1 MIPQGV
7 IELDGVCAGYGGP
20 IVLHDITLD
29 VGAGEFLGLVGPNG
43 GGKSTLLKVI
53 LGLLAPIRGQVRVL
67 GADPLRARRQVG
79 YVPQH
84 VEFARDFPISVRGVV
99 LMGRLGQSP
108 RLFGYRHGDRAI
120 AMSSLHEVGLAEL
133 AERPIGQLSGGQ
145 FQRVLIAR
153 ALATEPEILLLDE
166 PTANLDPRAERDLF
180 ELLKDLNRRMTIF
193 VVTHDIA
200 FVSEYVTRVAC
211 LSRELVCHTTEPLTA
226 ETIERLYGRPIR
238 FVQHEGHG

>member
-1 MIPQGV
+1 
-7 IELDGVCAGYGGP
+7 
-20 IVLHDITLD
+20 
-29 VGAGEFLGLVGPNG
+29 
-43 GGKSTLLKVI
+43 

-67 GADPLRARRQVG
+67 GADPLRARRRVG
-79 YVPQH
+79 YVPQY

-108 RLFGYRHGDRAI
+108 PLFGYRHGDRAI
-120 AMSSLHEVGLAEL
+120 AMSTLHEVGLAEL

-180 ELLKDLNRRMTIF
+180 ELLKDLNRRMTIV

-238 FVQHEGHG
+238 FIQHEGHG

>member
-1 MIPQGV
+1 MICRPV
-7 IELDGVCAGYGGP
+7 IELEGICAGYGGP
-20 IVLHDITLD
+20 IVLQDVTLD

-53 LGLLAPIRGQVRVL
+53 LGLLVPDQGRVRVL
-67 GADPLRARRQVG
+67 GAGPLSARRHVG

-84 VEFARDFPISVRGVV
+84 VEFALDFPISARGVV

-108 RLFGYRHGDRAI
+108 PLFGYRRSDHAI
-120 AMSSLHEVGLAEL
+120 AMNSLREVGMVNLS
-133 AERPIGQLSGGQ
+133 ERPIGQLSGGQ

-153 ALATEPEILLLDE
+153 ALAAEPEILLLDE

-180 ELLKDLNRRMTIF
+180 ELLKDLNRRMTIL

-226 ETIERLYGRPIR
+226 ETIEQLYGYPIR
-238 FVQHEGHG
+238 FVQHDGHG

>member
-1 MIPQGV
+1 MISQPV
-7 IELDGVCAGYGGP
+7 IDLEGISAGYGGP
-20 IVLHDITLD
+20 IVLQDVTL
-29 VGAGEFLGLVGPNG
+29 ALNQGEFLGLVGPNG

-53 LGLLAPIRGQVRVL
+53 LGLLVPSQGRVRVL
-67 GADPLRARRQVG
+67 GTEPIRARRRVG
-79 YVPQH
+79 YVPQQ
-84 VEFARDFPISVRGVV
+84 VDFVRDFPISARGVV
-99 LMGRLGQSP
+99 LMGRLGRGTP
-108 RLFGYRHGDRAI
+108 LLGYRRHDRAV
-120 AMSSLHEVGLAEL
+120 AMGSLREVGLTEI
-133 AERPIGQLSGGQ
+133 AERPVGELSGGQ

-180 ELLKDLNRRMTIF
+180 ELLKSLNRRMTIL

>member
-1 MIPQGV
+1 MTCPPV
-7 IELDGVCAGYGGP
+7 IELERISAGYGGP
-20 IVLHDITLD
+20 VVLQDVTLD

-53 LGLLAPIRGQVRVL
+53 LGLLVPDQGRVQVL
-67 GADPLRARRQVG
+67 GADPLSARRHVG

-84 VEFARDFPISVRGVV
+84 VEFALDFPISVRGVV

-108 RLFGYRHGDRAI
+108 PLLGYRRSDHTI
-120 AMSSLHEVGLAEL
+120 AANSLREVGLMNL
-133 AERPIGQLSGGQ
+133 TERPINQLSGGQ

-153 ALATEPEILLLDE
+153 ALATEPDILLLDE

-180 ELLKDLNRRMTIF
+180 ELLKDLNHRMTIV

-226 ETIERLYGRPIR
+226 ETIERLYGYPIR
-238 FVQHEGHG
+238 FVQHDGHG

>member
-1 MIPQGV
+1 MKSPPV
-7 IELDGVCAGYGGP
+7 IELKGITAGYGGP
-20 IVLHDITLD
+20 IVLQDVTLD

-53 LGLLAPIRGQVRVL
+53 LGLLAPIQGRVRVL
-67 GADPLRARRQVG
+67 GVDPLRARRHVG
-79 YVPQH
+79 YVSQY

-108 RLFGYRHGDRAI
+108 PWLGYRRSDRAI
-120 AMSSLHEVGLAEL
+120 AMSSLREVGLAEL
-133 AERPIGQLSGGQ
+133 SERPIEELSGGQ

-153 ALATEPEILLLDE
+153 ALAAEPEILLLDE

-180 ELLKDLNRRMTIF
+180 ELLKNLNRRMTIL

-238 FVQHEGHG
+238 LIQHEGHG

>member
-1 MIPQGV
+1 MSSQRVIDLEGV
-7 IELDGVCAGYGGP
+7 TARYDGP
-20 IVLHDITLD
+20 IVLQDVTLALN
-29 VGAGEFLGLVGPNG
+29 AGEFLGLVGPNG

-53 LGLLAPIRGQVRVL
+53 LGLLVPSHGRVRVL
-67 GADPLRARRQVG
+67 GTEPVRARRRVG

-84 VEFARDFPISVRGVV
+84 VDFVRDFPISARGVV
-99 LMGRLGQSP
+99 LMGRLGRGTP
-108 RLFGYRHGDRAI
+108 LLGYRRHDRAV
-120 AMSSLHEVGLAEL
+120 AMSSLQEVGLTEIAD
-133 AERPIGQLSGGQ
+133 RPVGQLSGGQ

-180 ELLKDLNRRMTIF
+180 ELLKGLNRRMTIL

-211 LSRELVCHTTEPLTA
+211 LSGELVCHTTEPLTA

>member
-1 MIPQGV
+1 MIARPV
-7 IELDGVCAGYGGP
+7 IELTGICAGYGGP
-20 IVLHDITLD
+20 SVLQDVTLG

-43 GGKSTLLKVI
+43 GGKSTLLKVV
-53 LGLLAPIRGQVRVL
+53 LGLLMPTRGQVRVL
-67 GADPLRARRQVG
+67 GAVPLRARRQVG
-79 YVPQH
+79 YVPQYA
-84 VEFARDFPISVRGVV
+84 EFARDFPISVCGVV

-108 RLFGYRHGDRAI
+108 PLFGYRRCDRAI
-120 AMSSLHEVGLAEL
+120 AMHSLREVGLVDL
-133 AERPIGQLSGGQ
+133 CERPIGELSGGQ

-166 PTANLDPRAERDLF
+166 PAANLDPRAERDLF
-180 ELLKDLNRRMTIF
+180 GLLKKLNRRMTIL

-211 LSRELVCHTTEPLTA
+211 LNRELVCHTTEPLTA
-226 ETIERLYGRPIR
+226 ETIERLYGHPIR